1 MGLTRK
7 DKEVL
12 KDMEYLLMVSNEASV
27 PSVKSSSFERV
38 ISSNVQ
44 NYDNLDGNSR
54 KYSSIKKY
62 HLRRITEMLES
73 WAYQLSGEKVYRPET
88 KQCKAKGCP
97 NPNKRIPIQQQF
109 CSFCGRSF
117 EIKGDTEDE

>member
-27 PSVKSSSFERV
+27 PSVKASSFERT
-38 ISSNVQ
+38 ITSNVQ

-73 WAYQLSGEKVYRPET
+73 WAHQLSGEKVYRPET
-88 KQCKAKGCP
+88 KQCKAKGCS
-97 NPNKRIPIQQQF
+97 NPNKRVPIDIKY

-117 EIKGDTEDE
+117 QDE

>member
-27 PSVKSSSFERV
+27 PSVKASSFERT
-38 ISSNVQ
+38 ITSNVQ

-73 WAYQLSGEKVYRPET
+73 WAHQLSEKKFIDL
-88 KQCKAKGCP
+88 KQSSAKL
-97 NPNKRIPIQQQF
+97 KVVQIQT
-109 CSFCGRSF
+109 SVSP
-117 EIKGDTEDE
+117 

>member
-7 DKEVL
+7 DKKIL
-12 KDMEYLLMVSNEASV
+12 SDMEYLIMVSNEASV
-27 PSVKSSSFERV
+27 PSVKASSFERT
-38 ISSNVQ
+38 INSNVQ
-44 NYDNLDGNSR
+44 SYDNLDGNSR

-73 WAYQLSGEKVYRPET
+73 WAHQLSGEKVYRPET

-97 NPNKRIPIQQQF
+97 NPNKRIPIQQMF

-117 EIKGDTEDE
+117 EDKGDTNE

>member
-54 KYSSIKKY
+54 KYNSMKRY
-62 HLRRITEMLES
+62 YVDRITDLIIS
-73 WAYQLSGEKVYRPET
+73 WNAQLSGEKLYRPEK
-88 KQCKAKGCP
+88 KQCKSSVCP
-97 NPNKRIPIQQQF
+97 NPNKRVPLEDEF
-109 CSFCGRSF
+109 CRFCGK
-117 EIKGDTEDE
+117 EYK